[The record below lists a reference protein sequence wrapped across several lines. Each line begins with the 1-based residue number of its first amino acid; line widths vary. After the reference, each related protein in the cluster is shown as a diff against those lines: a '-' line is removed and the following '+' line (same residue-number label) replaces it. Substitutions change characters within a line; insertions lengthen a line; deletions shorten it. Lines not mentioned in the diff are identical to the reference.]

1 MLYLHNPDRQT
12 VSAHERSE
20 LSPMNEDLTKIIKL
34 FATEE
39 HSDVTEHLRNLPP
52 DSVNEALLSLLIMY
66 FNDKNSST
74 LREYI
79 LVTLSGFT
87 PYAEKKIGYNGY
99 RQVSIVGQQVRREEC
114 EAKPK
119 NINTN
124 DEKPKKLNGSGSFS
138 DYRPSKFKRH
148 KKQNPLMLVGGFV
161 DGKLI
166 YICRFPFNS
175 PSFTKRLK
183 DRLDKKFPGGEDIKN
198 EWLRSASFRL
208 PDYSGAPDLKVD
220 VYLKSE
226 KELDKY
232 EKHLTKPL
240 YDFLKPHL
248 LRNLDENKK

>member
-1 MLYLHNPDRQT
+1 MNK
-12 VSAHERSE
+12 E
-20 LSPMNEDLTKIIKL
+20 LAEVIKL
-34 FATEE
+34 YATKN
-39 HSDVTEHLRNLPP
+39 HSAVIEYLCGLSRDNVT
-52 DSVNEALLSLLIMY
+52 AILLDLMTMY

-87 PYAEKKIGYNGY
+87 PYPEKKIGFNGY
-99 RQVSIVGQQVRREEC
+99 RQVSIVGQEMRREEC

-124 DEKPKKLNGSGSFS
+124 DKKPKKLNGTGGFS
-138 DYRPSKFKRH
+138 DYTYKKLKDH
-148 KKQNPLMLVGGFV
+148 KKENPLMLVGGFV

-166 YICRFPFNS
+166 YICRFPFDS
-175 PSFTKRLK
+175 PSFTARLK
-183 DRLDKKFPGGEDIKN
+183 ALLDRRYTDGQDVESD
-198 EWLRSASFRL
+198 WLRSASFRL
-208 PDYSGAPDLKVD
+208 KDYANADGLEVD

-226 KELDKY
+226 KELDEYK
-232 EKHLTKPL
+232 KHLTKQL